1 MTNKLSVETKNWENQ
16 THQEWIK
23 RVKKELKLDDL
34 SDKVLHIDKDV
45 IYDPYKDYS
54 VASFSLKINN
64 FPRQSIGMIFNPKD
78 ELSFNDQIMKLLPY
92 DLRVI
97 RLELNKEMDWN
108 AMMKGIHMNLITWIV
123 DASDDIWHSF
133 TDFVSNNHKNTSVL
147 STRNS
152 DKGSNT
158 ISFSFI
164 GADDYSSTEIINRL
178 VNETRESSAENIYL
192 EVKIGQSLLHT
203 ITFLRAARIAVEK
216 NFADKKLIISAFPMV
231 DLLESDVNQQII
243 MTGSVAMQSSMAGV
257 DFLFP
262 VSSSESTEIETKR
275 LMLNVQNI
283 MELESYTHKVED
295 PLSGSYVIDDIT
307 QQYLDTV
314 G

>member
-1 MTNKLSVETKNWENQ
+1 
-16 THQEWIK
+16 
-23 RVKKELKLDDL
+23 
-34 SDKVLHIDKDV
+34 
-45 IYDPYKDYS
+45 
-54 VASFSLKINN
+54 
-64 FPRQSIGMIFNPKD
+64 
-78 ELSFNDQIMKLLPY
+78 
-92 DLRVI
+92 
-97 RLELNKEMDWN
+97 
-108 AMMKGIHMNLITWIV
+108 MNLITWIV

-147 STRNS
+147 STKNS
-152 DKGSNT
+152 DKGFNT